1 MSAEAHRGGD
11 VKALRGVDAEAR
23 RGMDAEAH
31 RCVSAPADL
40 LVVGAGAK
48 ATALAAKV
56 HALNTLGAGPYTLT
70 IVEATEVAAS
80 WLGRNGMT
88 SGEEPLAIPPIK
100 DIGFPYQSAR
110 AFGELGEAVDRAVMP
125 FTWQQYMIGKGEY
138 ARWVNAGSPA
148 VQHRDYGRY
157 LTWVLTRATA
167 GVTIVRGRVTQV
179 SLPEQTGRWTVEV
192 MEPSAHEES
201 EGHRTAPDRP
211 ATAGPAGSRSSE
223 PVGRR
228 QYECHALVL
237 TGPGVHRAL
246 PHDADAAERIFH
258 CDSRRGE
265 LARIPVEHSSD
276 IAIVGGGESALSAV
290 AFLRDFRPAARMTV
304 YTPLLPLS
312 RGESFLENRVFSD
325 PDEVSWSEL
334 DLQTRRDFVKHC
346 DRGVFDPGTL
356 ASIAYDDRC
365 RFVTGRVVH
374 VGASRER
381 DGGGDRDR
389 GRDDGGSGGVC
400 VDYAAAEGL
409 TSARHD
415 YLINCTGFDLLEQLR
430 GLFSPALRAEIE
442 RQAGPVW
449 ERPPDTEVAIG
460 RFLELEGLRPRLYIP
475 GLGALSQGPG
485 FANLGCLGLLANRV
499 LQPLVLGGDGSAPV
513 DSDGVPVGEPLAQR
527 TPRAAV

>member
-1 MSAEAHRGGD
+1 MSGHNDIDG
-11 VKALRGVDAEAR
+11 KI
-23 RGMDAEAH
+23 
-31 RCVSAPADL
+31 DL

-48 ATALAAKV
+48 ATALAAKI
-56 HALNTLGAGPYTLT
+56 HALNTIGAGPLALT

-100 DIGFPYQSAR
+100 DIGFPYQSSN
-110 AFGELGEAVDRAVMP
+110 AFGELGAELDRAMMQ

-157 LTWVLTRATA
+157 LSWVLAQATA

-179 SLPEQTGRWTVEV
+179 SLPEQGGHWTVEV
-192 MEPSAHEES
+192 MEPSAHAATNGSRPEPS
-201 EGHRTAPDRP
+201 ERAPAP
-211 ATAGPAGSRSSE
+211 HSAGPKSSE
-223 PVGRR
+223 PVGRS
-228 QYECHALVL
+228 QYECDALVL

-246 PHDADAAERIFH
+246 PHDPDAAARIFH

-265 LARIPVEHSSD
+265 LARIPPEQSSD

-304 YTPLLPLS
+304 YTPMLPLS
-312 RGESFLENRVFSD
+312 RGESFLENRVFSN
-325 PDEVSWSEL
+325 PDEVAWSDL
-334 DLQTRRDFVKHC
+334 DLPTRRDFVKHC

-356 ASIAYDDRC
+356 ASIAYDERC
-365 RFVTGRVVH
+365 RFVTGRVMH
-374 VGASRER
+374 VGSHTKHSGRGGVGGGSESR
-381 DGGGDRDR
+381 DGGA
-389 GRDDGGSGGVC
+389 VY
-400 VDYAAAEGL
+400 VDYACAEGL

-430 GLFSPALRAEIE
+430 GLFSPALRTEIE
-442 RQAGPVW
+442 RRAGPVW
-449 ERPPDTEVAIG
+449 DRPPEAEVAIG
-460 RFLELEGLRPRLYIP
+460 RALELEGMRPRLYIP
-475 GLGALSQGPG
+475 GLAALSQGPG

-499 LQPLVLGGDGSAPV
+499 LAPLVLDESEPSA
-513 DSDGVPVGEPLAQR
+513 G
-527 TPRAAV
+527 RAAQAGFTTAG